1 MIIKNFFTKK
11 NQKIN
16 KLFPKKN
23 FKKNFE
29 ISHVRPLDKAE
40 KNDLTFFDSIK
51 YSKLALKTKASI
63 CITTQKLSHF
73 LPKATELISLKM
85 FYLSWQEF
93 LK

>member
-51 YSKLALKTKASI
+51 YS
-63 CITTQKLSHF
+63 
-73 LPKATELISLKM
+73 
-85 FYLSWQEF
+85 
-93 LK
+93 